1 MSVITLILEAMTTQL
16 RDEIGQT
23 RPSGSL
29 EHEAHLALQ
38 RTAALLGHAMAE
50 TIKPLGLTPT
60 QYNVLRILRGA
71 GENGLCRNEVR
82 DRMIAQV
89 PDVTR
94 LLDRM
99 EEMGV
104 IERRRDGADRRYV
117 TTRITAEGL
126 RLLAELDQPVAECHR
141 RLLGHMSADSLR
153 RLIDLLAEARA
164 QS

>member
-1 MSVITLILEAMTTQL
+1 MTIQL
-16 RDEIGQT
+16 RDEIAQK
-23 RPSGSL
+23 RPFGSL
-29 EHEAHLALQ
+29 EQEAHLAVQ
-38 RTAALLGHAMAE
+38 RTAALLAHAMAE

-99 EEMGV
+99 EETGL
-104 IERRRDGADRRYV
+104 IERSREGADRRYV
-117 TTRITAEGL
+117 TTRITPEGL
-126 RLLAELDQPVAECHR
+126 RLLAELDEPVADCHR
-141 RLLGHMSADSLR
+141 RLLGHMQPESLR
-153 RLIDLLAEARA
+153 KLIDLLAEAREKA
-164 QS
+164 